1 MSRNP
6 ESRGEHGEPNS
17 APRRRRGVTLSS
29 RLAATVLGVGIAS
42 MLVATVVGLDTG
54 QTLGRTIVNDSL
66 QALRSAGSAQVAAQM
81 DYYESLAEQLA
92 SSDQTEVAIKDFSL
106 ALAEL
111 PSATGSEL
119 RELRQR
125 LLRAYQEKYFK
136 PLEEAGETVQVS
148 DILSD
153 NPAALY
159 LQANYSVPDELIS
172 DPIAVSDAAD
182 GSDWSAAH
190 ARFHPGFRNTVIQGG
205 LIDLYLVGATG
216 RIVYSASKG
225 PDLGTSVSVGPYS
238 GSIIARAADAAADS
252 DDGIVTDLSYYRTA
266 PGTPI
271 GAAAAAVRAEG
282 RVIGTVVLTYAA
294 EVYTQ
299 QLTSLV
305 AATKEVTSDDDEL
318 ETPTD
323 LYLFGA
329 DGKTRSDPQAYLL
342 DPQAFL
348 DTSSAA
354 GVLTEEER
362 AVIERTGTTI
372 LVLPAVD
379 ATVNAALDG
388 VTEVGSAT
396 SMTGADVVSEAEP
409 LEVDDVRWWTVV
421 EISSDAATSPFT
433 AFRKV
438 LLFGSATFL
447 VVLAFVAV
455 AWAKS
460 FMRPVRV
467 ISDRL
472 GTSAIAQGAAATLD
486 PVTIPDRSPVEFHR
500 LVGSLTAMGLSLRH
514 QQMEL
519 REARAQRVHVLESM
533 LPSSV
538 AQRIARGDVEALDE
552 VPSATVVV
560 VVVLGLGRLVET
572 HPGGDRQLIDE
583 LHATVDDIALE
594 QGLDRIKVVG
604 DSYFG
609 ACGHDRP
616 YIDHAPRTVVFA
628 ERVAEAVNALARASS
643 APLAT
648 AIGINTGPVTVGMS
662 GGTRLVYDVWGPT
675 VTTAHALARA
685 AHADEIIVTEAT
697 RARLPEEIE
706 VTHWRGGAAPADAH
720 RQVGPGGDLWA
731 VVVAPDVRDVPAG
744 TGAQQ

>member
-1 MSRNP
+1 MRP
-6 ESRGEHGEPNS
+6 
-17 APRRRRGVTLSS
+17 
-29 RLAATVLGVGIAS
+29 
-42 MLVATVVGLDTG
+42 
-54 QTLGRTIVNDSL
+54 
-66 QALRSAGSAQVAAQM
+66 
-81 DYYESLAEQLA
+81 
-92 SSDQTEVAIKDFSL
+92 
-106 ALAEL
+106 
-111 PSATGSEL
+111 
-119 RELRQR
+119 
-125 LLRAYQEKYFK
+125 
-136 PLEEAGETVQVS
+136 
-148 DILSD
+148 
-153 NPAALY
+153 
-159 LQANYSVPDELIS
+159 
-172 DPIAVSDAAD
+172 
-182 GSDWSAAH
+182 
-190 ARFHPGFRNTVIQGG
+190 
-205 LIDLYLVGATG
+205 
-216 RIVYSASKG
+216 
-225 PDLGTSVSVGPYS
+225 
-238 GSIIARAADAAADS
+238 
-252 DDGIVTDLSYYRTA
+252 
-266 PGTPI
+266 
-271 GAAAAAVRAEG
+271 
-282 RVIGTVVLTYAA
+282 
-294 EVYTQ
+294 
-299 QLTSLV
+299 
-305 AATKEVTSDDDEL
+305 
-318 ETPTD
+318 
-323 LYLFGA
+323 
-329 DGKTRSDPQAYLL
+329 
-342 DPQAFL
+342 
-348 DTSSAA
+348 
-354 GVLTEEER
+354 
-362 AVIERTGTTI
+362 
-372 LVLPAVD
+372 
-379 ATVNAALDG
+379 
-388 VTEVGSAT
+388 
-396 SMTGADVVSEAEP
+396 EP

-421 EISSDAATSPFT
+421 EISSDAATSPFA

-500 LVGSLTAMGLSLRH
+500 LVGSLTAMGLSLRR

-533 LPSSV
+533 LPASV

-706 VTHWRGGAAPADAH
+706 VTHWRGGTSPEDAD
-720 RQVGPGGDLWA
+720 RQVGPGGDLWE
-731 VVVAPDVRDVPAG
+731 VVVAADASDVPTG